1 MINGRRGTHLLRR
14 GTLRTATRHATSL
27 LRHRA
32 TRTPQRQWRGI
43 RAHGSDGR
51 GNLREDREDPAPTV
65 GICWDAI
72 APNRVD
78 QPGISA
84 GGTQTATTIGKGG
97 MPKRGV
103 INAQC
108 YECATR
114 HAFIMTR
121 HATSLQRQMRPTPPL
136 SPYAHWSQ
144 NRLASRM
151 DTSLRAIPHS
161 KGIRWATFAV
171 RNGEFTTPTNKR
183 DAARHVA
190 TKADEPVPPP
200 ITLCALQTNTHQ
212 HGNQLP
218 ACSPQKR
225 GYRYG

>member
-1 MINGRRGTHLLRR
+1 
-14 GTLRTATRHATSL
+14 
-27 LRHRA
+27 
-32 TRTPQRQWRGI
+32 
-43 RAHGSDGR
+43 
-51 GNLREDREDPAPTV
+51 
-65 GICWDAI
+65 
-72 APNRVD
+72 
-78 QPGISA
+78 
-84 GGTQTATTIGKGG
+84 
-97 MPKRGV
+97 
-103 INAQC
+103 
-108 YECATR
+108 
-114 HAFIMTR
+114 
-121 HATSLQRQMRPTPPL
+121 MRPTPPL

-144 NRLASRM
+144 NRLADRMGTSLRAIPHSRGIRWLPSRCEMENSQHQPTSATRHATSLRRQMRPTPPLSHYAHWSQNRLAARM

>member
-1 MINGRRGTHLLRR
+1 MRGAMNARHGAHL
-14 GTLRTATRHATSL
+14 S
-27 LRHRA
+27 
-32 TRTPQRQWRGI
+32 QCGI
-43 RAHGSDGR
+43 YR
-51 GNLREDREDPAPTV
+51 
-65 GICWDAI
+65 DAARIYHDAVFI
-72 APNRVD
+72 A
-78 QPGISA
+78 
-84 GGTQTATTIGKGG
+84 
-97 MPKRGV
+97 
-103 INAQC
+103 
-108 YECATR
+108 
-114 HAFIMTR
+114 TR

-144 NRLASRM
+144 NRLAARM

-161 KGIRWATFAV
+161 RGIRWATFAM

-218 ACSPQKR
+218 ACSPKKR
-225 GYRYG
+225 GYRSG